1 MIHIDYNSTKD
12 LTFYLQP
19 SLSTPVYLLSLVN
32 YTTRERTNFIAPDV
46 SGLAPF
52 LQLTVTE
59 VGTGMPNLYTGNV
72 SISPPGLYTIEVY
85 EQAGSTNLDETLST
99 YLGEDEFYMH
109 QDPTYDNPTLRN
121 AIPSVAAADYNNDYN
136 NDYLI

>member
-19 SLSTPVYLLSLVN
+19 SLPSPVYLLSLVN
-32 YTTRERTNFIAPDV
+32 YTTRDRKSFIAPDT

-59 VGTGMPNLYTGNV
+59 VGASAEALLTGSV
-72 SISPPGLYTIEVY
+72 SIDPPGRYTIEVY
-85 EQAGSTNLDETLST
+85 EQISTTNLNHNLATL
-99 YLGEDEFYMH
+99 LGEDELIMH
-109 QDPTYDNPTLRN
+109 QDPTYSNPPLRN
-121 AIPSVAAADYNNDYN
+121 EIVSISGADFNDDFN
-136 NDYLI
+136 MDFLI